1 MEWQSL
7 FAINF
12 YNPLEVI
19 MTKQEIKNKLYNL
32 LRAEESILFKLS
44 TDNTTDI
51 EQVNFVIKRLFE
63 MSEMILRLKAILKE
77 IDNSET

>member
-1 MEWQSL
+1 
-7 FAINF
+7 
-12 YNPLEVI
+12 

>member
-1 MEWQSL
+1 M
-7 FAINF
+7 N
-12 YNPLEVI
+12 
-19 MTKQEIKNKLYNL
+19 KQEIKNKLYNL